1 MDALKAL
8 LLKDKAWVKAALSH
22 LRNMVF
28 GAAAGGR
35 VPDSAVGVGIG
46 GNDQRRR
53 LFGFD
58 LGKSVGLE
66 LAPTV
71 QMLAELLLCSQG
83 EEVNRSRSG
92 ESAWIKCVLGA
103 LALRNTHVGV
113 FFLCLFF
120 RTCFFFFVLGRECMR
135 ACCYFTKRG
144 WCRRVVCGAARV
156 AAVERSG
163 VRYVRG

>member
-22 LRNMVF
+22 LRNTVF

-35 VPDSAVGVGIG
+35 VPDAAVGVGIG

-113 FFLCLFF
+113 FFVVFPYM
-120 RTCFFFFVLGRECMR
+120 FFFVWGGNVCVLVATRRLGGVGGLC
-135 ACCYFTKRG
+135 
-144 WCRRVVCGAARV
+144 AARV